1 MVKEMVQITRREQ
14 RLRERLLTVDE
25 DVIHDEKRLHD
36 NGRTS
41 QGAPDQAH

>member
-25 DVIHDEKRLHD
+25 DVYSRRKA
-36 NGRTS
+36 S
-41 QGAPDQAH
+41 A